1 MKHTPAR
8 PLFDRA
14 YLPRAFDGTAR
25 ADEVHLS
32 PDGAYDGAAQ
42 ADAVHLSAAEAY
54 DDAAPQIGRQISRH
68 ENCRLGRDHGGVA
81 SGIRLTS

>member
-14 YLPRAFDGTAR
+14 YLPSDRAFDGTAR

-32 PDGAYDGAAQ
+32 PDGAYDG
-42 ADAVHLSAAEAY
+42 
-54 DDAAPQIGRQISRH
+54 AAPQIGRQISRH